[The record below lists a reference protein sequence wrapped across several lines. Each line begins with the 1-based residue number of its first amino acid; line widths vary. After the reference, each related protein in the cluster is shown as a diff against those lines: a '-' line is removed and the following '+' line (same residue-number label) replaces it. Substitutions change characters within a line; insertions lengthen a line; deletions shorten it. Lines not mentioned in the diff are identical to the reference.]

1 MSKAT
6 TDITKTKGDL
16 SDDKFCFQYWNEK
29 AQKLLKGAKIVDVHY
44 FTPKETKES
53 GWYSSPIAL
62 CLEKGGKQFWV
73 YPMRDDEGNDGGAL
87 GMNNEE
93 SVLPV
98 LSAVH

>member
-1 MSKAT
+1 MSKAI

-29 AQKLLKGAKIVDVHY
+29 AQKLLKGAKIVDVLY

-73 YPMRDDEGNDGGAL
+73 YPMADDEGNDGGAL

-98 LSAVH
+98 MSVRH

>member
-16 SDDKFCFQYWNEK
+16 SDSKFCFQYWNEK
-29 AQKLLKGAKIVDVHY
+29 AQKLLKGAKIVDVLY

-73 YPMRDDEGNDGGAL
+73 YPMADDEGNDGGAL

-98 LSAVH
+98 LRVGG

>member
-29 AQKLLKGAKIVDVHY
+29 AQKLLKGAKIVDVLY
-44 FTPKETKES
+44 FTPKETKAS

-73 YPMRDDEGNDGGAL
+73 YPMADDEGNDGG
-87 GMNNEE
+87 
-93 SVLPV
+93 VLWYTKGNTDKGDVIPV
-98 LSAVH
+98 I